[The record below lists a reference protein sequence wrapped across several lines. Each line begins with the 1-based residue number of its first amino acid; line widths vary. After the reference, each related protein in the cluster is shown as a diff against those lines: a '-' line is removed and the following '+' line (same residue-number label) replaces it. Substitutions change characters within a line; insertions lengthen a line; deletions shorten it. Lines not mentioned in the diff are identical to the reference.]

1 MKDSMCDFFQ
11 KEDIKRCM
19 KDVVKPIV
27 HIVYNEIYPYLWFI
41 CLYHVF
47 LIFVTLINLILLTRI
62 IRMNQKIEKM
72 SSL

>member
-72 SSL
+72 S